1 MSIVNYYTNNLS
13 KYHNKSRVE
22 VVTTQTRRE
31 YLAAPDL
38 KQLAESQAEIYRIF
52 SHANRIQIFWLLM
65 ETEMSVNDIAEAIES
80 SVQNTSQHLRLM
92 KAANILDTRR
102 SGQTIYYR
110 IAETDI
116 GNYCRRI
123 LEKNLAEFRMSVM

>member
-1 MSIVNYYTNNLS
+1 MEKTLIE
-13 KYHNKSRVE
+13 VE
-22 VVTTQTRRE
+22 VKR
-31 YLAAPDL
+31 LADA
-38 KQLAESQAEIYRIF
+38 QAEIYRIF
-52 SHANRIQIFWLLM
+52 SHSNRIQIFWLLM
-65 ETEMSVNDIAEAIES
+65 VSEMSVNDIAEAIEA

-92 KAANILDTRR
+92 RAADILNTRR
-102 SGQTIYYR
+102 DGQTIYYR

>member
-1 MSIVNYYTNNLS
+1 MAT
-13 KYHNKSRVE
+13 
-22 VVTTQTRRE
+22 
-31 YLAAPDL
+31 PDAR
-38 KQLAESQAEIYRIF
+38 QLAESQAEIYRIF

-65 ETEMSVNDIAEAIES
+65 LNEMSVNDIAEAIEAS
-80 SVQNTSQHLRLM
+80 IQNTSQHLRLM

-102 SGQTIYYR
+102 DGQTIYYR

-116 GNYCRRI
+116 GNYCKRI

>member
-1 MSIVNYYTNNLS
+1 M
-13 KYHNKSRVE
+13 
-22 VVTTQTRRE
+22 
-31 YLAAPDL
+31 AAPDL

-52 SHANRIQIFWLLM
+52 SHASRIQIFWLLM
-65 ETEMSVNDIAEAIES
+65 ETGMSVNDIAEAIES

>member
-1 MSIVNYYTNNLS
+1 LAVPD
-13 KYHNKSRVE
+13 
-22 VVTTQTRRE
+22 TR
-31 YLAAPDL
+31 
-38 KQLAESQAEIYRIF
+38 QLAESQAEIYRIF

-65 ETEMSVNDIAEAIES
+65 ETEMSVNDIAEAIEA
-80 SVQNTSQHLRLM
+80 SVQNASQHLRLM
-92 KAANILDTRR
+92 KAADILDTRR
-102 SGQTIYYR
+102 DGQNIYYR

>member
-1 MSIVNYYTNNLS
+1 MV
-13 KYHNKSRVE
+13 
-22 VVTTQTRRE
+22 
-31 YLAAPDL
+31 APDI

-65 ETEMSVNDIAEAIES
+65 ENEMSVNEIAETIES

-92 KAANILDTRR
+92 KAASILDTRR
-102 SGQTIYYR
+102 NGQTIFYR

-123 LEKNLAEFRMSVM
+123 LEKNLAEFRLSVM

>member
-1 MSIVNYYTNNLS
+1 
-13 KYHNKSRVE
+13 
-22 VVTTQTRRE
+22 
-31 YLAAPDL
+31 LAAPDL
-38 KQLAESQAEIYRIF
+38 KQLAESQAEVYRIF

-65 ETEMSVNDIAEAIES
+65 ETEMSVNDIAEAIVA

-102 SGQTIYYR
+102 NGQTIYYR

>member
-1 MSIVNYYTNNLS
+1 MSIVKYYTNHLFQN
-13 KYHNKSRVE
+13 HDESRVCA
-22 VVTTQTRRE
+22 RSKISWRMD
-31 YLAAPDL
+31 LAASDV

-52 SHANRIQIFWLLM
+52 SHSNRVQIFWLLM
-65 ETEMSVNDIAEAIES
+65 ENEMSVNEVAEAIEA
-80 SVQNTSQHLRLM
+80 SVQNASQHLRLM

-102 SGQTIYYR
+102 NGQTIFYR
-110 IAETDI
+110 IAENDM

>member
-1 MSIVNYYTNNLS
+1 
-13 KYHNKSRVE
+13 
-22 VVTTQTRRE
+22 
-31 YLAAPDL
+31 
-38 KQLAESQAEIYRIF
+38 
-52 SHANRIQIFWLLM
+52 M
-65 ETEMSVNDIAEAIES
+65 ENEMSVNEIAEAIEA

-92 KAANILDTRR
+92 KAADILDTRR
-102 SGQTIYYR
+102 NGQTIFYR

>member
-1 MSIVNYYTNNLS
+1 M
-13 KYHNKSRVE
+13 
-22 VVTTQTRRE
+22 
-31 YLAAPDL
+31 AAPDG

-65 ETEMSVNDIAEAIES
+65 ETEMSVNDIAETIEA

-92 KAANILDTRR
+92 KAASILDTRR
-102 SGQTIYYR
+102 NGQTIYYR

>member
-1 MSIVNYYTNNLS
+1 MD
-13 KYHNKSRVE
+13 
-22 VVTTQTRRE
+22 
-31 YLAAPDL
+31 LAASDV

-52 SHANRIQIFWLLM
+52 SHSNRVQIFWLLM
-65 ETEMSVNDIAEAIES
+65 ENEMSVNEVAEAIEA
-80 SVQNTSQHLRLM
+80 SVQNASQHLRLM

-102 SGQTIYYR
+102 NGQTIFYR
-110 IAETDI
+110 IAENDM

>member
-1 MSIVNYYTNNLS
+1 L
-13 KYHNKSRVE
+13 
-22 VVTTQTRRE
+22 VTQ
-31 YLAAPDL
+31 DI

-52 SHANRIQIFWLLM
+52 SHSNRIQIFWLLM
-65 ETEMSVNDIAEAIES
+65 ETEMSVNDIAEAIAA
-80 SVQNTSQHLRLM
+80 SVQNPSQHLRLM
-92 KAANILDTRR
+92 KAADILDTRR
-102 SGQTIYYR
+102 EGQTIYYR

>member
-1 MSIVNYYTNNLS
+1 M
-13 KYHNKSRVE
+13 VE
-22 VVTTQTRRE
+22 
-31 YLAAPDL
+31 PDV

-52 SHANRIQIFWLLM
+52 SHSNRIQIFWLLM
-65 ETEMSVNDIAEAIES
+65 ENEMSVNEIAESIVASI
-80 SVQNTSQHLRLM
+80 QNTSQHLRLM

-102 SGQTIYYR
+102 EGQTIFYR
-110 IAETDI
+110 IAENEM

>member
-1 MSIVNYYTNNLS
+1 M
-13 KYHNKSRVE
+13 
-22 VVTTQTRRE
+22 TT
-31 YLAAPDL
+31 PDV

-52 SHANRIQIFWLLM
+52 SHSNRIQIFWLLM
-65 ETEMSVNDIAEAIES
+65 ENAMSVNDIAEAIGA

-92 KAANILDTRR
+92 KAADILDTRR
-102 SGQTIYYR
+102 DGQTIYYR
-110 IAETDI
+110 IAESDI

>member
-1 MSIVNYYTNNLS
+1 LT
-13 KYHNKSRVE
+13 
-22 VVTTQTRRE
+22 
-31 YLAAPDL
+31 APDV

-65 ETEMSVNDIAEAIES
+65 ENEMSVNEIAEAIGA

-92 KAANILDTRR
+92 KAADILDTRR
-102 SGQTIYYR
+102 DGQTIYYR

-116 GNYCRRI
+116 GNYSRRI